1 MTNNHIDEE
10 TRKELEKEREWW
22 TEYRNSEI
30 ERYKPYEPPK
40 ESFDWLFH
48 LLFTAIPIALV
59 AWGLVSLQ
67 QCESDFKASEKNKML
82 QQDIKYRSCINVRAL
97 EKAVEN
103 PRAYREELARETK
116 TADKVENEVPKVVWS
131 DHNGNYMKCRKDFVK
146 YLKYCQRYI
155 ADPTHDPMYVRAE
168 ISGDVL
174 NLISYSFEQL
184 PSTRDM
190 VFNEY
195 EQMILDCKFSEV
207 RLCPLTSTKY
217 YLYWKDGE
225 KYKYW
230 KK

>member
-1 MTNNHIDEE
+1 MNDNNKHLD
-10 TRKELEKEREWW
+10 EKEWW
-22 TEYRNSEI
+22 ANYLHEI
-30 ERYKPYEPPK
+30 NKDVKPYEPPK

-48 LLFTAIPIALV
+48 LLFTVIPIALV

-82 QQDIKYRSCINVRAL
+82 QQDIKYRSCVNVRAID
-97 EKAVEN
+97 
-103 PRAYREELARETK
+103 RAAADPQAYHEEIARETK
-116 TADKVENEVPKVVWS
+116 VEDKVENDIPKVVWS

-155 ADPTHDPMYVRAE
+155 SDPTHDPMYVRAE

-174 NLISYSFEQL
+174 NLISYSFKQI
-184 PSTRDM
+184 PSNQDR
-190 VFNEY
+190 VFSEY

-207 RLCPLTSTKY
+207 RMCPLTSTKY
-217 YLYWKDGE
+217 YLYWKDGA
-225 KYKYW
+225 KYEYW

>member
-1 MTNNHIDEE
+1 MNDKEKDNF
-10 TRKELEKEREWW
+10 ELEYLLESVK
-22 TEYRNSEI
+22 
-30 ERYKPYEPPK
+30 RYNIQEPPK

-48 LLFTAIPIALV
+48 LLFTVIPIALV

-82 QQDIKYRSCINVRAL
+82 QQDIKYRSCVNVRAIDR
-97 EKAVEN
+97 AVAD
-103 PRAYREELARETK
+103 PQAYHEEIARETK
-116 TADKVENEVPKVVWS
+116 VEDKVENDIPKVVWS

-155 ADPTHDPMYVRAE
+155 SDPTHDPMYVRAE

-174 NLISYSFEQL
+174 NLISYSFKQL
-184 PSTRDM
+184 PSNQDR
-190 VFNEY
+190 VFSEY

-207 RLCPLTSTKY
+207 RMCPLTSTKY
-217 YLYWKDGE
+217 FLYWKDGE

>member
-1 MTNNHIDEE
+1 MNDNNKHLD
-10 TRKELEKEREWW
+10 EKEWW
-22 TEYRNSEI
+22 ANYLHEI
-30 ERYKPYEPPK
+30 NKDVKPYEPQK

-48 LLFTAIPIALV
+48 LLFTVIPIALV

-82 QQDIKYRSCINVRAL
+82 QQDIKYRSCVNVRAID
-97 EKAVEN
+97 
-103 PRAYREELARETK
+103 RAAADPQAYHEEIARETK
-116 TADKVENEVPKVVWS
+116 VEGKVENDIPKVVWS

-155 ADPTHDPMYVRAE
+155 SDPTHDPMYVRAE

-174 NLISYSFEQL
+174 NLISYSFKQL
-184 PSTRDM
+184 PSNQDR
-190 VFNEY
+190 VFSEY

-207 RLCPLTSTKY
+207 RMCPLTSTKY
-217 YLYWKDGE
+217 FLYWKDGE

-230 KK
+230 EK